1 MRDINCIFSLD
12 MRRDMFRE
20 ELQKA
25 MKFQNL
31 WIELRQCIRAT
42 FNVALEIAHAS
53 EIAPPESQHRLS
65 VLVDMHDTVIQ

>member
-1 MRDINCIFSLD
+1 

-31 WIELRQCIRAT
+31 WSELRQYIRVT
-42 FNVALEIAHAS
+42 FNTTLKIREIPRADVS
-53 EIAPPESQHRLS
+53 LISQRRLPMI
-65 VLVDMHDTVIQ
+65 DTHDTVIQ